1 MLRNESG
8 GEWRVADKRGL
19 RMRVSSGEQH
29 EIRRKLRLS
38 GDWDGRLR
46 ERVWGG
52 VCAATAGAGI
62 ATTDSS
68 FAAANSSFATA
79 GAGIATTDSSFATT
93 NSVFA
98 TAGAGIAAAG
108 AGFAT
113 TDSSFAAAS
122 SSFAATTVHTGI
134 AAAKRSNAASA
145 SSGASASRHD

>member
-62 ATTDSS
+62 A
-68 FAAANSSFATA
+68 
-79 GAGIATTDSSFATT
+79 
-93 NSVFA
+93 
-98 TAGAGIAAAG
+98 
-108 AGFAT
+108 AT
-113 TDSSFAAAS
+113 TDSSFAAAVVHT
-122 SSFAATTVHTGI
+122 SFAA
-134 AAAKRSNAASA
+134 ASGTA
-145 SSGASASRHD
+145 RTAFG

>member
-8 GEWRVADKRGL
+8 GEWRVADERGL

-62 ATTDSS
+62 A
-68 FAAANSSFATA
+68 
-79 GAGIATTDSSFATT
+79 
-93 NSVFA
+93 
-98 TAGAGIAAAG
+98 
-108 AGFAT
+108 AT
-113 TDSSFAAAS
+113 TDSSFAAAV
-122 SSFAATTVHTGI
+122 VHT
-134 AAAKRSNAASA
+134 SNAAA
-145 SSGASASRHD
+145 SGTARTAFG

>member
-62 ATTDSS
+62 A
-68 FAAANSSFATA
+68 AANSSFA
-79 GAGIATTDSSFATT
+79 
-93 NSVFA
+93 
-98 TAGAGIAAAG
+98 AAVVH
-108 AGFAT
+108 T
-113 TDSSFAAAS
+113 SNAAAS
-122 SSFAATTVHTGI
+122 GTARTAFG
-134 AAAKRSNAASA
+134 
-145 SSGASASRHD
+145 

>member
-68 FAAANSSFATA
+68 FAAA
-79 GAGIATTDSSFATT
+79 
-93 NSVFA
+93 
-98 TAGAGIAAAG
+98 
-108 AGFAT
+108 
-113 TDSSFAAAS
+113 S
-122 SSFAATTVHTGI
+122 SSFAATTVHAGI
-134 AAAKRSNAASA
+134 AAASAGFAAANSSFAAAVVHTSNAAA
-145 SSGASASRHD
+145 SGTARTAFG

>member
-52 VCAATAGAGI
+52 VCAATAGAG
-62 ATTDSS
+62 
-68 FAAANSSFATA
+68 FAAAN
-79 GAGIATTDSSFATT
+79 
-93 NSVFA
+93 
-98 TAGAGIAAAG
+98 
-108 AGFAT
+108 
-113 TDSSFAAAS
+113 SSFAAAS